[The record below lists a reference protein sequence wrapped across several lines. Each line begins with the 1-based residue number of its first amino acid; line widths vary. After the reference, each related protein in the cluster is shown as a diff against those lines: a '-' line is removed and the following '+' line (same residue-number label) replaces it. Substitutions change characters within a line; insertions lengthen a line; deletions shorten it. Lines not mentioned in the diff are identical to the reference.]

1 MKLQIMRV
9 TCAYYKQNL
18 AQDLCKIFT
27 ACCIDFDPW
36 FILQNE
42 KIKLVDSYLTY
53 ISGIQKLPMLY
64 MVQAD
69 LLEVIFS
76 FSFLGFEYLRFY
88 IVKFLIIV
96 TSITSKLIF

>member
-1 MKLQIMRV
+1 MKLQVMRV
-9 TCAYYKQNL
+9 TCADYKQNL
-18 AQDLCKIFT
+18 AQDLCRTFT
-27 ACCIDFDPW
+27 ACCIDFDQW

-64 MVQAD
+64 MVQKD

-76 FSFLGFEYLRFY
+76 FSFLGFEYLCFY
-88 IVKFLIIV
+88 IVKFPIIV
-96 TSITSKLIF
+96 TSIISKLIF